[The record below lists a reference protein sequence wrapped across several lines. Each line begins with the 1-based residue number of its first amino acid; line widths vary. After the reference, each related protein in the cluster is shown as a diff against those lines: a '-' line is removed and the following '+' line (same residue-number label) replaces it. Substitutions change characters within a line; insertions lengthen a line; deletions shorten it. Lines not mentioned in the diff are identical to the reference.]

1 MRYIFLVIC
10 SFLPIVYHTYIL
22 VEEYQFIEFFFLLI
36 LGLVAVLVLY
46 LGIAYMT
53 VSIIRTETSIKG
65 EYYTSRNREI
75 RFDEIESVWIN
86 KIVNAIVIKDIHGT
100 KIYIDMMLMDLQS
113 ILNDL
118 YNKLDE
124 EKTEL
129 VFAQLKKFYKGILLS
144 SNLSELDAYK
154 E

>member
-1 MRYIFLVIC
+1 
-10 SFLPIVYHTYIL
+10 
-22 VEEYQFIEFFFLLI
+22 
-36 LGLVAVLVLY
+36 
-46 LGIAYMT
+46 MT